1 MRFKLD
7 ENMPVEAAELLRA
20 ASHVAETVQD
30 EQLAGHPDPDVALAC
45 QREQRTLITL
55 DLDFA
60 DIRAYPPDQYS
71 GLIVLRPR
79 LQAKPFVLRLL
90 SRLLPLFE
98 QEPLDKSLWIVDE
111 TRLRIRGGPATP

>member
-7 ENMPVEAAELLRA
+7 ENMPVEAADLLRA
-20 ASHVAETVQD
+20 ASHIADTVHD
-30 EQLAGHPDPDVALAC
+30 EQLAGHPDPDIASAC

-60 DIRAYPPDQYS
+60 DIRVYPPDQYF

-79 LQAKPFVLRLL
+79 LQAKPLVLQLL
-90 SRLLPLFE
+90 NQLLLLVSE
-98 QEPLDKSLWIVDE
+98 
-111 TRLRIRGGPATP
+111 